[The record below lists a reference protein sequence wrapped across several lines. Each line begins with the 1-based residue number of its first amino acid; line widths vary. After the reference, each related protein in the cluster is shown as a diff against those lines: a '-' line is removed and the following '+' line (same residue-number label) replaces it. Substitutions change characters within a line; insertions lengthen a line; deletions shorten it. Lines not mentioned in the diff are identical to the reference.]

1 VGQIPASASSRWC
14 ASRSPLIKKLKSG
27 AEKEQFM
34 RRQIQGLL
42 GLCSFLVMVSLF
54 SGEAFAQTGTTSL
67 RGTILDK
74 SGAGIAGATVTLSD
88 SQQGHERNVTSGET
102 GAYEFVGLAP
112 GIYSLK
118 VEKDNFQKYELSN
131 IQLLVNTP
139 ATQTI
144 TMQVGSS
151 TQTVEVSAAAEIL
164 NTTDAS
170 IGTAFNENQIRQ
182 LPLEGRSVPELL
194 TLQAGVVYT
203 GNRTDIDRNVDTR
216 SGAVN
221 GARSDQ
227 SNLTLDGVDVND
239 QVNGNA
245 FTSVLPVSVDSVQEF
260 RVTTTSYN
268 ADQGRSSGA
277 QVTLVT
283 KSGTNTLHGSLYE
296 YHRNTITSA
305 NDYFVKSS
313 ELQSGQPNVAPK
325 LIRNIF
331 GASAGGPIKKDRL
344 FFFANYEGYRQAEEA
359 SEQRIV
365 PSETLRQG
373 IVLYQCA
380 VASQCPGG
388 SIPGT
393 TFSLPAGYNALTA
406 ANLAAMDPLHIGPN
420 QVMLNY
426 FNSFPA
432 PNDLTLGD
440 GQNFVG
446 YRFRGPIPTT
456 NNWYIARV
464 DYKLTANGNH
474 TLFWRGALRNDVHA
488 AAPYLLGQS
497 PLQSNVDY
505 SKGFT
510 VGYTAAIR
518 QNLLNNFRWGYTRQ
532 SIGVLGNNDSQPFVY
547 FRGLNDNSTPA
558 SSSLAVTRSFNYQTP
573 VHNFVDDLSWIHGRH
588 TLQFGTNV
596 RFIRNPR
603 ENFLTSF
610 SRGVTNSSGLD
621 TAGLAN
627 KNSPLDPGS
636 NGFPAVAT
644 GFNNSYDYPT
654 VALLGLVSEI
664 DAQYNYDK
672 NGNLLPLNSPVKR
685 HWGADEYEFYLQD
698 AFKVKP
704 NFTLTLG
711 LRYSLFSPPWETT
724 GTQVAPTMGL
734 GDWFTLRGNDMVNGI
749 GSNQDPLITMDLA
762 GPANGKEGFYNWDYK
777 NFGPRVAF
785 AYSPNFSS
793 GLLGSLFAGGGK
805 TSIRGGFG
813 MVYDRVGA
821 GLLSTFD
828 QFGSFGLSTSLT
840 NTVIPSVASAPR
852 VADLNTVPT
861 TDQNGQ
867 VIFPAAPPG
876 GFPFTPP
883 NQEGGLAINWG
894 LDNSIKTPYSYT
906 VDFSVGRE
914 FARGFSL
921 EVSYVGRYS
930 HRLLIQE
937 DLAMPLNLTDK
948 ASGIA
953 YFQAARRLSQ
963 LGAAGTPTSAI
974 TPGLVGS
981 TAQYWQNLLAPLAP
995 GDAYSLACSGGSTTS
1010 PLQAV
1015 YDLYSCNVFNETTPL
1030 WQLDQ
1035 VGSDFSGN
1043 AGIAGVATDGSGNV
1057 VNYYPTKLGPAA
1069 FFNKQFKS
1077 LYAWRS
1083 KGTANYNALQVSVH
1097 KRMTRG
1103 LQFDVNYTY
1112 SKSIDLMSDA
1122 ERVTEWGGLN
1132 GQVINSW
1139 DPNARR
1145 SVSDFDLTHQVN
1157 ANWVLELPFGRGR
1170 ALGRNVGKGL
1180 DAFIG
1185 GWQLSGLARWT
1196 SGFPGSVLNGGTWP
1210 TNWQLGGGALQV
1222 GPVAT
1227 GTTVDPSN
1235 GTISI
1240 FKDPQGATG
1249 IGAFQHALPGDSGG
1263 RNQIRGQGFAGLDLG
1278 LSKRWIMPWKESH
1291 TLQLRWE
1298 VFNVPNLHR
1307 FDVQS
1312 ANLNIDSGAA
1322 FGLYTGLLTNPRVM
1336 QFALRYEF

>member
-1 VGQIPASASSRWC
+1 MQ
-14 ASRSPLIKKLKSG
+14 
-27 AEKEQFM
+27 
-34 RRQIQGLL
+34 RQIKGLIGLL
-42 GLCSFLVMVSLF
+42 MVLALVS
-54 SGEAFAQTGTTSL
+54 AFANGVAWAQTGTTSL
-67 RGTILDK
+67 RGTILDE
-74 SGAGIAGATVTLSD
+74 SGAAIAGARVTLSN
-88 SQQGHERNVTSGET
+88 SQQGFERTVISGET
-102 GAYEFVGLAP
+102 GAYEFIGLAP
-112 GIYSLK
+112 GAYLLS
-118 VEKDNFQKYELSN
+118 VEKENFQKYELN
-131 IQLLVNTP
+131 KIQLLVNTP

-144 TMQVGSS
+144 SLRIGTSA
-151 TQTVEVSAAAEIL
+151 QTVEVSAAAETL

-182 LPLEGRSVPELL
+182 LPLEGRNIPELL

-203 GNRTDIDRNVDTR
+203 GNRSDINKDVDTR

-260 RVTTTSYN
+260 RVTTTGYN

-277 QVTLVT
+277 QVSLVT
-283 KSGTNTLHGSLYE
+283 KSGTNNFHGSLYE
-296 YHRNTITSA
+296 YHRNTLTSA

-313 ELQSGQPNVAPK
+313 ELQSGEPNVAPK

-331 GASAGGPIKKDRL
+331 GASVGGPIKKDRL

-365 PSETLRQG
+365 PSDTLRQG
-373 IVLYQCA
+373 IVIYQCA
-380 VASQCPGG
+380 NAAQCPGG
-388 SIPGT
+388 AIPGT
-393 TFSLPAGYNALTA
+393 SFSTPAGFSALTPS
-406 ANLAAMDPLHIGPN
+406 NLTAMDPLHIGPS
-420 QVMLNY
+420 QLMLNY
-426 FNSFPA
+426 FNSFPE
-432 PNDLTLGD
+432 PTDLSLGD
-440 GQNFVG
+440 QHNFVG

-464 DYKLTANGNH
+464 DYKLTASGNH

-488 AAPYLLGQS
+488 SSPYFLGQT

-510 VGYTAAIR
+510 VGYTATVH

-532 SIGVLGNNDSQPFVY
+532 SIGVLGNNDVQPFIY
-547 FRGLNDNSTPA
+547 FRGLNDNSTVA
-558 SSSLAVTRSFNYQTP
+558 NSSLSVTRSFNYQTP

-588 TLQFGTNV
+588 TLQFGTNL

-610 SRGVTNSSGLD
+610 SNGVTNSSGLD

-627 KNSPLDPGS
+627 KASPLDPGS
-636 NGFPAVAT
+636 NGFPAVAS

-654 VALLGLVSEI
+654 MALMGIVSEI
-664 DAQYNYDK
+664 NAAYNYDK
-672 NGNLLPLNSPVKR
+672 DGSLLPLNSAVKR
-685 HWGADEYEFYLQD
+685 HWAANEYEFYVQD
-698 AFKVKP
+698 AFKAKP

-724 GTQVAPTMGL
+724 GTQVAPNIGL
-734 GDWFTLRGNDMVNGI
+734 GDWFGQRGDNMLNGI
-749 GSNQDPLITMDLA
+749 GSNQDPVITMGLA
-762 GPANGKEGFYNWDYK
+762 GPANGKEGFYKWDYK

-785 AYSPNFSS
+785 AYSPNASS
-793 GLLGSLFAGGGK
+793 GLLGSLFGTGGK

-840 NTVIPSVASAPR
+840 NTVIPSVATAPR
-852 VADLNTVPT
+852 VSDLNSVPT
-861 TDQNGQ
+861 TDQNGE

-906 VDFSVGRE
+906 VDLSVARQFSK
-914 FARGFSL
+914 GFSI

-930 HRLLIQE
+930 HRLLVQE

-948 ASGIA
+948 GSGVT
-953 YFQAARRLSQ
+953 YFQAARRLSE

-974 TPGLVGS
+974 TPSLVGA
-981 TAQYWQNLLAPLAP
+981 TAAYWQNIMAPLAG
-995 GDAYSLACSGGSTTS
+995 GDAYSLACSGGSTPS
-1010 PLQAV
+1010 ALQAV

-1030 WQLDQ
+1030 WQIDQ

-1043 AGIAGVATDGSGNV
+1043 PGIAGVATDGSGNILH
-1057 VNYYPTKLGPAA
+1057 YYPTKLGADA

-1083 KGTANYNALQVSVH
+1083 RGTANYNALQVSLH
-1097 KRMTRG
+1097 KRMARG
-1103 LQFDVNYTY
+1103 LQFDFNYTY
-1112 SKSIDLMSDA
+1112 SKSIDIMSDA
-1122 ERVTEWGGLN
+1122 ERVTEWGGLG

-1145 SVSDFDLTHQVN
+1145 AVSDFDLTHQIN
-1157 ANWVLELPFGRGR
+1157 ANWVFELPFGRGR
-1170 ALGRNVGKGL
+1170 ALGRNVNKGL
-1180 DAFIG
+1180 DALIG

-1196 SGFPGSVLNGGTWP
+1196 SGFPGTVANGGTWP
-1210 TNWQLGGGALQV
+1210 TNWQLGGGALET
-1222 GPVAT
+1222 GAIST
-1227 GTTVDPSN
+1227 GTTVNPSD
-1235 GTISI
+1235 GTISL
-1240 FKDPQGATG
+1240 FKDAQGATG
-1249 IGAFQHALPGDSGG
+1249 IGAFRHAFPGESGD

-1278 LSKRWIMPWKESH
+1278 LSKRWTMPWREAHS
-1291 TLQLRWE
+1291 LQFRWE

-1312 ANLNIDSGAA
+1312 ANLNIDSGSA